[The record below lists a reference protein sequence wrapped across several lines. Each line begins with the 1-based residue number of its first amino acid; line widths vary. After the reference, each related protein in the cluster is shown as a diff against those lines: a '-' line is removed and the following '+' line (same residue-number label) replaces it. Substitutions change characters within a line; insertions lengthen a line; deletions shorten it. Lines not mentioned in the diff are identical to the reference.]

1 MAIHLIGIGLNILI
15 KMAKEQNEKL
25 VAYIVINRASTNPFL
40 YKKIE
45 SLRNFIEELEQDY
58 IELSQTIIYER
69 ERYKVATQLGLGVV
83 EMKDGNKA
91 EQEIRDL
98 CNEIC
103 T

>member
-1 MAIHLIGIGLNILI
+1 
-15 KMAKEQNEKL
+15 
-25 VAYIVINRASTNPFL
+25 
-40 YKKIE
+40 
-45 SLRNFIEELEQDY
+45 
-58 IELSQTIIYER
+58 
-69 ERYKVATQLGLGVV
+69 YKVATQLGLGVV